1 LLRFRIPVARRRGLR
16 LQSDCEKGIR
26 FGRLEDAKVLGL
38 ILDQQPMSVSST
50 AEGVGVD
57 SDGNVFGAEVGPK
70 DLKKYLKK

>member
-1 LLRFRIPVARRRGLR
+1 
-16 LQSDCEKGIR
+16 
-26 FGRLEDAKVLGL
+26 LGL

-57 SDGNVFGAEVGPK
+57 SDGNVFGTEVGPK